1 MARSRPKLSQ
11 APWTGLE
18 AIRKIMERFSE
29 FGENLNRMAAALH
42 HLETNMQHLLGVTSR
57 VTAAM
62 LLLHGSLSH
71 VHTGG
76 SRGGGGGGKP
86 LSDEDREK
94 RDKERTEKF
103 RAIEAERD
111 EKARIRDELKTLR
124 QSLSNARYAKSM
136 AENELSKRARIR
148 GDVFY
153 KDMMYRRRR
162 AESEIEQTELN
173 PEALLSQK
181 GEYEKLV
188 QAQGALPS
196 DKNPYKVVVDTEYGF
211 VGNTSTG
218 EAAKD
223 NYANARA
230 GFDLLSDPEKDL
242 RKALTQLNVRV
253 VNNLGQTLHTL
264 TRHIKHDLEPG
275 QEIFSL
281 KDVTEEQQK
290 DFSKKLKEAPSVS
303 MAEAISSIKKF
314 STESNLDFGKLAAS
328 SDFMDPK
335 FIGRFFSGADF
346 KVLTNPIN
354 KSIGDALGMN
364 LMSPTNLGES
374 ISDPVV
380 TYFKGVITRLGTLK
394 NPDMVAKIGQEFGL
408 NPEALKAA
416 VGSGKKDLSQE
427 AMAKIFNVEYGAGG
441 AHTAEADTEVY
452 GKLMARIMKMDN
464 LLRFTIDREAIY
476 LKHGVTSSDMLE
488 AREKLR
494 TEHET
499 DPENLK
505 IKEELKKYEELIEK
519 ISKEEKA
526 LFDSLKDRPEKPPEE
541 TKPKPEPSPKSSWEK
556 IKDIVSL
563 KNIDMSLVMGKGFKD
578 MVDCLKIL
586 PKQIASGIVATAGA
600 TMGLAQMAS
609 PDVFATFQ
617 GSLQI
622 LGASIGGALLK
633 PMLTLSYYIQKL
645 ANDFQNM
652 SPETE
657 KLIGTIGEWAISL
670 GVGVVALKAI
680 TMVISPLATAFKG
693 FWGLMK
699 GLYGLTFG
707 GGILSGLQKM
717 GAWLTANGKFL
728 VYTLRAA
735 GALAILGEA
744 AASLADTIFGTKYSM
759 SSRILEKMDESF
771 KEAEKTKEKN
781 FKDATIPETQ
791 KALQESLENKEK
803 DEASISPLL
812 RSNAEMNKYFQGA
825 INLASFA
832 GGKQPA
838 KITKTEMEGFRD
850 RFAQANQLYG
860 NALLSGDRIAAEKN
874 LGTMSKIFYES
885 EQYVEEYIN
894 RPANATS
901 PLPITAT
908 ITNKDQ
914 REAFKRFSLA
924 VEAQDLPGRVNPKGV
939 TQDAAKNREIAK
951 KKFEEMGGFQG
962 LAAAFQSFRG
972 QPQYMG
978 VEEAHRRVQIQA
990 LGMDPLQQKLNEI
1003 QQVQLKRMIE
1013 LLAQINAKG
1022 PDAALYGSVIN
1033 MASPLIQGKP

>member
-230 GFDLLSDPEKDL
+230 GFDLLSEPEKDL

-290 DFSKKLKEAPSVS
+290 EFSKKLKEAPSVS

-380 TYFKGVITRLGTLK
+380 TYFKGVMTRLGTLK

-416 VGSGKKDLSQE
+416 VGRGKTNLSQE

-670 GVGVVALKAI
+670 GVGVVAMKAISMLVSPIFTVVKGLWGLGKWLLTFSIKAQALNALSFLGANLKA
-680 TMVISPLATAFKG
+680 
-693 FWGLMK
+693 
-699 GLYGLTFG
+699 
-707 GGILSGLQKM
+707 
-717 GAWLTANGKFL
+717 
-728 VYTLRAA
+728 AA
-735 GALAILGEA
+735 GMVRVVSALALLYEGVTGL
-744 AASLADTIFGTKYSM
+744 SDLLFGTKFSM
-759 SSRILEKMDESF
+759 TKNISDFYVKKAEQSVDDQIKSHNETIIPKTTEDLNRAKHNLEANRKTVLDAVSV
-771 KEAEKTKEKN
+771 KENE
-781 FKDATIPETQ
+781 Q
-791 KALQESLENKEK
+791 KAFS
-803 DEASISPLL
+803 EAVQKPNWNYYSSDAP
-812 RSNAEMNKYFQGA
+812 NHPMMK
-825 INLASFA
+825 LA
-832 GGKQPA
+832 GKFPVQVSTTDRA
-838 KITKTEMEGFRD
+838 TMEGLGKVY
-850 RFAQANQLYG
+850 AQAETNYR
-860 NALLSGDRIAAEKN
+860 NATKSGDQAGIDKN
-874 LGTMSKIFYES
+874 LGAMASVLSQMEDLRVKSTWFGKRDSTYDQFRDFSVGVESQKI
-885 EQYVEEYIN
+885 
-894 RPANATS
+894 A
-901 PLPITAT
+901 
-908 ITNKDQ
+908 
-914 REAFKRFSLA
+914 
-924 VEAQDLPGRVNPKGV
+924 GRGNQGNLTQAKLKNPKNA
-939 TQDAAKNREIAK
+939 QKE
-951 KKFEEMGGFQG
+951 FEEMGGFQG